1 MTQFCNLLIHQ
12 GLEGKFDKNPLSPLT
27 IPPYPNTLKNPVQ
40 SIENRVEKEVEGVDN
55 NERQRVV
62 VVGEEG
68 EREGAFLEEINH
80 PLNAP
85 NETPK
90 RVPSAAHPWRTD
102 DLNIGRNVIPDELTD
117 FDQQIRDF
125 WKVKK
130 GSKSAVAWKQQMTQL
145 IAIHKKHGAKV
156 LGDQLDEAALK
167 GTWQAITLKNYEQW
181 GKGTPRGFTPQEAD
195 LKHPAHKVFKAD
207 DHYSKPGWHDV
218 PSVTGGKG
226 VLEGMF

>member
-27 IPPYPNTLKNPVQ
+27 IPPYPNTINNRVQ
-40 SIENRVEKEVEGVDN
+40 QIENRVEKEVEGVDN

-68 EREGAFLEEINH
+68 EREGEMNP
-80 PLNAP
+80 PLGTPPSSP
-85 NETPK
+85 NRT
-90 RVPSAAHPWRTD
+90 PSATHPWRTD
-102 DLNIGRNVIPDELTD
+102 DLNIGRNVIPDELSV
-117 FDQQIRDF
+117 FDHQIRDF

-181 GKGTPRGFTPQEAD
+181 GKGTPRGFTPQEAPSN
-195 LKHPAHKVFKAD
+195 HPAHKVFKAD
-207 DHYSKPGWHDV
+207 DLGPEWDI
-218 PSVTGGKG
+218 PSATGGKG
-226 VLEGMF
+226 VLEGKF